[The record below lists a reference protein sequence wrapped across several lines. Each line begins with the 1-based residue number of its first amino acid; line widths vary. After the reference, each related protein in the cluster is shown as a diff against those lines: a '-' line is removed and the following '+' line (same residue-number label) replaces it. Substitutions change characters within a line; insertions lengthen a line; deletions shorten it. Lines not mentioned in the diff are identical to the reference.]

1 MSLSHKQLFVVSCA
15 LALQAAILVL
25 INGVLSKSGLT
36 HGMDMMWIA
45 FQAWAVYFVV
55 GCTAKKGLL
64 AWIGYATGILAS
76 IAIIKLM
83 EVPSI
88 KGMGSVGGMNLAMAG
103 AVFIVVI
110 PAIMSE
116 NIKNMVPALFI
127 GSGAFFASL
136 GHVNLATAVTASRA
150 AAAATIPGASGGS
163 VTYTFYQFSE
173 QTTHFIFAAQT
184 ELAYCALGLIF
195 GFITVFWRGK
205 YEASLAKSDI
215 LGLNQPQFLFP

>member
-1 MSLSHKQLFVVSCA
+1 MSLSHKQLFVVSCG

-25 INGVLSKSGLT
+25 VNGVLSKSALT

-76 IAIIKLM
+76 IVIVKLTQ
-83 EVPSI
+83 VPAI
-88 KGMGSVGGMNLAMAG
+88 KGLGNVGGMNLALAG

-136 GHVNLATAVTASRA
+136 GHAALA
-150 AAAATIPGASGGS
+150 AAVPSGDQNTQFLYAS
-163 VTYTFYQFSE
+163 
-173 QTTHFIFAAQT
+173 QT
-184 ELAYCALGLIF
+184 ELIYCALGLSF
-195 GFITVFWRGK
+195 GFITVWWRGK
-205 YEASLAKSDI
+205 YEASLAK
-215 LGLNQPQFLFP
+215 

>member
-1 MSLSHKQLFVVSCA
+1 MSLSHKQLFVVSCG
-15 LALQAAILVL
+15 LGVQAAILVL
-25 INGVLSKSGLT
+25 INGVLPAIT

-55 GCTAKKGLL
+55 GCTPKNGVK
-64 AWIGYATGILAS
+64 AWIGYLTGNIAS

-83 EVPSI
+83 
-88 KGMGSVGGMNLAMAG
+88 GMPGFKSLPTPGGMNLAMAG
-103 AVFIVVI
+103 AVGLVVV

-136 GHVNLATAVTASRA
+136 GHASLA
-150 AAAATIPGASGGS
+150 AAVPSGC
-163 VTYTFYQFSE
+163 
-173 QTTHFIFAAQT
+173 QTTQFLYAAQT
-184 ELAYCALGLIF
+184 ELIYCALGLTF

-205 YEASLAKSDI
+205 YEASLAK
-215 LGLNQPQFLFP
+215 

>member
-1 MSLSHKQLFVVSCA
+1 MSLSHKQLFVVSCG

-25 INGVLSKSGLT
+25 INGKMPAIT

-55 GCTAKKGLL
+55 GCTAANGLK
-64 AWIGYATGILAS
+64 AWIGYLTGIVAS

-83 EVPSI
+83 
-88 KGMGSVGGMNLAMAG
+88 GMPGIVGLPTVGGMNLAMAA

-116 NIKNMVPALFI
+116 NVKNMVPALFI
-127 GSGAFFASL
+127 GSGAFFASF
-136 GHVNLATAVTASRA
+136 GHSALA
-150 AAAATIPGASGGS
+150 AAVPSGDL
-163 VTYTFYQFSE
+163 
-173 QTTHFIFAAQT
+173 TTRFAYAAQT
-184 ELAYCALGLIF
+184 ELIYCALGLSF

-205 YEASLAKSDI
+205 YEASLAK
-215 LGLNQPQFLFP
+215 